1 MKKLK
6 EKGFKMSISLL
17 EVLENAGFDIKK
29 NIDDAKWFLGKR
41 NEFEELC
48 EKAEKLNDL
57 YDEYI
62 DYTLEWD
69 LTPYSFEEWLERR
82 KK

>member
-1 MKKLK
+1 
-6 EKGFKMSISLL
+6 MSISLL

-48 EKAEKLNDL
+48 EKAEQLNDL

-69 LTPYSFEEWLERR
+69 LTPYSFEEWLEMRE
-82 KK
+82 K